1 MLKAV
6 WVFAAATL
14 IVAGA
19 ARADEKL
26 VTISLVSEAG
36 VGEKIGTIRAVD
48 TPYGVLFTPEL
59 GKLTPGLHGFHV
71 HENAHCDCAEK
82 EGKMVAGLAA
92 GSHFDPAKTGRH
104 SGPYA
109 DGHLGDLPPLFVAA
123 DGTST
128 LPVLAPRLKVKDLA
142 GRALMIHAGGDNYS
156 DQPAALGGGG
166 ARIACGVVE

>member
-1 MLKAV
+1 MLKSF
-6 WVFAAATL
+6 WVLAAASL
-14 IVAGA
+14 IIAGA
-19 ARADEKL
+19 AQAGEML
-26 VTISLVSEAG
+26 MTVHLVSEAG

-48 TPYGVLFTPEL
+48 TPYGVVFTPEL
-59 GKLTPGLHGFHV
+59 AKLPPGLHGFHV

-82 EGKMVAGLAA
+82 DGKMVAGLAA
-92 GSHFDPAKTGRH
+92 GSHFDPAKTGHH

-109 DGHLGDLPPLFVAA
+109 DGHLGDLPPLFVAT

-142 GRALMIHAGGDNYS
+142 GRALMIHAGADNYS